1 MAAVPKSRLPK
12 GFQESL
18 FKGQVRRGVGLVGTN
33 FLVLESLV
41 LAAVH
46 LGQVMLLLL
55 SHFSHI
61 QLFVT
66 LWTVAHQAPPS
77 MGFSRQEYWNG
88 VPLPFPWV
96 LLLNTNSCAQRKR
109 SNKMEHQLEVEKG
122 L

>member
-46 LGQVMLLLL
+46 LGQV
-55 SHFSHI
+55 
-61 QLFVT
+61 
-66 LWTVAHQAPPS
+66 
-77 MGFSRQEYWNG
+77 
-88 VPLPFPWV
+88 
-96 LLLNTNSCAQRKR
+96 
-109 SNKMEHQLEVEKG
+109 
-122 L
+122 